1 MKNKVVFIVN
11 PIAGRGRSKKLLPKL
26 KKYLKDKTSTS
37 EIYVTEKKGS
47 AKEFVSCID
56 NEFNTVVSVGGDGT
70 LNEII
75 NGLNFND
82 NIKLSIL
89 PCGSGNDFA
98 KAIGVEKSLE
108 KNVYTIFNH
117 KTEIKVN
124 VGKIV
129 YWENINSFIKTHYF
143 INSCGI
149 GFDALVAYLI
159 SKNKI
164 LVGLPLYLS
173 AVIKALFSF
182 SPIQVNYEVDNKKFE
197 GEKLLISIGNG
208 KTSGGGFMLNPFA
221 DLHDNKLDAC
231 LIDNFSRFKIIK
243 NLSKA
248 ITGKH
253 YLINGIKIYQ
263 FKNFSV
269 KLMEPYYLHVD
280 GEVITDNL
288 KKAEIGIC
296 DKEMVFI
303 K

>member
-1 MKNKVVFIVN
+1 MNNKVVFIIN
-11 PIAGRGRSKKLLPKL
+11 PVAGRGRSKKLIPKL
-26 KKYLKDKTSTS
+26 KKYLKDKISDS
-37 EIYVTEKKGS
+37 EIYITERKGS
-47 AKEFVSCID
+47 AREFVSCID
-56 NEFNTVVSVGGDGT
+56 NEFNIVVSVGGDGT

-98 KAIGVEKSLE
+98 KAVGAEKNLE
-108 KNVYTIFNH
+108 KNVYRIFNQ
-117 KTEIKVN
+117 KTEMNVN
-124 VGKIV
+124 LGRIT
-129 YWENINSFIKTHYF
+129 YGENINSSVKTHYF

-159 SKNKI
+159 SKNKF

-182 SPIQVNYEVDNKKFE
+182 SPIQVSYEIDNDKYE

-221 DLHDNKLDAC
+221 DLHDNKLDVC
-231 LIDNFSRFKIIK
+231 LIDNFSRLKIIK

-253 YLINGIKIYQ
+253 YLIDGINLYQ
-263 FKNFSV
+263 FK
-269 KLMEPYYLHVD
+269 KLSLQLKNPCYLHVD

-288 KKAEIGIC
+288 KKAEIEIC
-296 DKEMVFI
+296 DKKAVFI